1 MIKTLDLLS
10 LLGNKIEQQRY
21 ERTLLQI
28 EKDPFLWLKK
38 TILAVI
44 KIFKQFK
51 YLMNAFFFK

>member
-1 MIKTLDLLS
+1 MVKTLDLLS

-44 KIFKQFK
+44 
-51 YLMNAFFFK
+51 